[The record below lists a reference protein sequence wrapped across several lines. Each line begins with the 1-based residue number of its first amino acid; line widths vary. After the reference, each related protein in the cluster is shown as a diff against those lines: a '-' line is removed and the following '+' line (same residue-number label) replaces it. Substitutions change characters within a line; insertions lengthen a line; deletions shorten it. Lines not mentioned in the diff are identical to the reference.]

1 MEIEQLTFNDFF
13 VSTLLLRPNEKFTL
27 CGVDYKINFS
37 DHVVTQRMD
46 RIYKK
51 IGTSQNL
58 LTRILFLL
66 TQIEDFVVNEIR
78 IGETFAI
85 FDEVLKISFAV
96 GVSIDTITI
105 ITVFDE
111 AEREKG
117 RTLKLFKGEKV
128 LMIDAE
134 MVSFYTFDK
143 EMKRF
148 IPDTTI

>member
-1 MEIEQLTFNDFF
+1 MKIEQLTFNDFF

-27 CGVDYKINFS
+27 CGIDYKINFS
-37 DHVVTQRMD
+37 DHVITQRMD

-66 TQIEDFVVNEIR
+66 TQIEDYVVNEIR

-96 GVSIDTITI
+96 GVSTDTITI

-143 EMKRF
+143 EMKRL